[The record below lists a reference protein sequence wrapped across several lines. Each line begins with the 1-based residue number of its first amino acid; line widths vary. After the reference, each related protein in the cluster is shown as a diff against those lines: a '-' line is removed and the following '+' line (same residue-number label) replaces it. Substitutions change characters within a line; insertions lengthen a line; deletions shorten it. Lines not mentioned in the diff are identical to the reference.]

1 MIVLTEHP
9 MDAVNG
15 LELYEIDE
23 QRQIDKR
30 CAVSVCRARFG
41 ALSHLG
47 EVRSRQ
53 FVPVFAVRHLTT
65 ER

>member
-1 MIVLTEHP
+1 

-30 CAVSVCRARFG
+30 CGVW
-41 ALSHLG
+41 
-47 EVRSRQ
+47 
-53 FVPVFAVRHLTT
+53 FAEPGSAH
-65 ER
+65 